1 LREARARPAAKT
13 KTFEAQSKGGSKG
26 RLKHLSNTDPL
37 LPLFLSGFKGF
48 ALESRAMNNLNATL
62 IRDFSRYYE
71 EARDKIH
78 ALLEPLSDEHIW
90 TKPFA
95 YGNSIGHLLLH
106 LTGNLSYY
114 IGAEI
119 AHTGYVRNRPLEF
132 TDTTHHPKAMLL
144 QNFDAAISM
153 VLATLQKQ
161 AESDWSAPYTAKGME
176 DAGDRFTVFLRCA
189 WHIAHHTG
197 QMMYLCKQLAISK

>member
-1 LREARARPAAKT
+1 MVLLKFHSMNAVRE
-13 KTFEAQSKGGSKG
+13 
-26 RLKHLSNTDPL
+26 
-37 LPLFLSGFKGF
+37 
-48 ALESRAMNNLNATL
+48 TL
-62 IRDFSRYYE
+62 IRDFTCYYE

-78 ALLEPLSDEHIW
+78 ALLEPLSDEQIW

-119 AHTGYVRNRPLEF
+119 GGTGYVRNRPLEF
-132 TDTTHHPKAMLL
+132 TDTARYPKEILFER
-144 QNFDAAISM
+144 FDAAVSVVI
-153 VLATLQKQ
+153 ATLRQQ
-161 AESDWSAPYTAKGME
+161 TEESWSAPYTAKGME

-197 QMMYLCKQLAISK
+197 QMMYLCKQIAASH